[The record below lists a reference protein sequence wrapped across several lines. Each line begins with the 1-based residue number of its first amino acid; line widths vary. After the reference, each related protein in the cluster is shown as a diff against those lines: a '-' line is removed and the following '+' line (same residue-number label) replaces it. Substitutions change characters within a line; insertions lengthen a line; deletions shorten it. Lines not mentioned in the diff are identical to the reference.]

1 TSDVLDLVCD
11 RQFRTA
17 RVQARAGEAWV
28 RGGRTVLDDGA
39 PVLTWLTS
47 SARAAERRALAEVV
61 DTDSPGA
68 LVALVR
74 RAAATG
80 RADAGAD
87 LSAVR
92 FCAPALGGLSVRLHV
107 VRAGIETHEGLL
119 TERWH
124 VDDMDAG
131 TRTTAYVSGDV
142 VLWAVRGGEDPWEV
156 ELADLDSPPSLLA
169 RHPRH
174 YSP

>member
-1 TSDVLDLVCD
+1 M
-11 RQFRTA
+11 
-17 RVQARAGEAWV
+17 RAGEAWV
-28 RGGRTVLDDGA
+28 RGGRTVLEDGEPA
-39 PVLTWLTS
+39 LTWVTS
-47 SARAAERRALAEVV
+47 SDRAAERRALAEVV
-61 DTDSPGA
+61 DADSPGA

-87 LSAVR
+87 VSAVR
-92 FCAPALGGLSVRLHV
+92 FCAPAIGGLSVRLHV

-142 VLWAVRGGEDPWEV
+142 VLWAIRDGEEPWEV